1 MTRQSVTAA
10 FPHSKATYKRAYE
23 ARASI
28 VKQSFVE
35 TLGWSGSCESE
46 WGAGTSSHAA
56 WHLPSSAVTS
66 AHPPIIAI
74 VGRPNVGKSSLF
86 NRYAGRRRALVEDT
100 PGVTR
105 DRIVEAVE
113 VGGRRILVVD
123 TAGFDPEAEAGLPAA
138 IQAQAQRAV
147 DEADAILFVVD
158 AKAGCLPEDEA
169 IARALRRTSKPVALA
184 VNKVDL
190 PLHLDRVADFFR
202 LGIERT
208 RPVSAE
214 HATGAWAVLE
224 ELVAALPAAPEA
236 AAAKAEEG
244 AIRVAIVGRPNVGK
258 SSLVNRLARTMHVV
272 VADAPGTTRDAIDTR
287 IERGDQ
293 AYVLVDT
300 AGLRRPG
307 KRRLAV
313 ERGSALMA
321 VRSIE
326 RADVALVVIDASE
339 GFTDQDARVASLAR
353 ECGCAA
359 AVVAN
364 KWDRMEERPLDE
376 RKRVRDEIAHGLRFM
391 ADAPVVTI
399 SALTGKGVEALFPVV
414 QKLAA
419 AADRRIST
427 SELNR
432 WLRTTIA
439 LHEPS
444 MAQRGSRRRPIK
456 FFYVTQTT
464 VRPPTFV
471 LFCTEPSAVKP
482 AYRRFL
488 ENRLRE
494 SFDLVG
500 TPVRLRLRAREDRKS

>member
-1 MTRQSVTAA
+1 M
-10 FPHSKATYKRAYE
+10 
-23 ARASI
+23 AS
-28 VKQSFVE
+28 
-35 TLGWSGSCESE
+35 
-46 WGAGTSSHAA
+46 
-56 WHLPSSAVTS
+56 P
-66 AHPPIIAI
+66 HPPIIAI

-113 VGGRRILVVD
+113 VGGRRVLVVD

-138 IQAQAQRAV
+138 IQAQAQTAV

-158 AKAGCLPEDEA
+158 SKAGCLPGDEV
-169 IARALRRTSKPVALA
+169 IAKALRRTSKPVALA
-184 VNKVDL
+184 VNKVDR
-190 PLHLDRVADFFR
+190 PLHADRVADFFQ

-214 HATGAWAVLE
+214 HATGAWDVLE
-224 ELVAALPAAPEA
+224 ELVAALPAAPGSVA
-236 AAAKAEEG
+236 AGAEEG
-244 AIRVAIVGRPNVGK
+244 GIRVAIVGRPNVGK
-258 SSLVNRLARTMHVV
+258 SSLVNRLARTTRVV
-272 VADAPGTTRDAIDTR
+272 VGDSPGTTRDAIDTR

-293 AYVLVDT
+293 EYVLVDT

-307 KRRLAV
+307 KRRQAI

-321 VRSIE
+321 LRSIE

-353 ECGCAA
+353 ACGRPAL
-359 AVVAN
+359 VVAN
-364 KWDRMEERPLDE
+364 KWDRMERRPLEE
-376 RKRVRDEIAHGLRFM
+376 RQRVRDAIAHGLRFM
-391 ADAPVVTI
+391 ADAPIVTI
-399 SALTGKGVEALFPVV
+399 SALTGKGVDALFPVV
-414 QKLAA
+414 KKLAA

-432 WLRTTIA
+432 WLKATVAR
-439 LHEPS
+439 HEPS
-444 MAQRGSRRRPIK
+444 MAQRGSRKRPIK
-456 FFYVTQTT
+456 FFYATQTT

-488 ENRLRE
+488 ENRLRD

-500 TPVRLRLRAREDRKS
+500 TPVRLRLRARDEAAEPTRRGDALTPRRKRR

>member
-1 MTRQSVTAA
+1 VST
-10 FPHSKATYKRAYE
+10 P
-23 ARASI
+23 
-28 VKQSFVE
+28 
-35 TLGWSGSCESE
+35 
-46 WGAGTSSHAA
+46 
-56 WHLPSSAVTS
+56 
-66 AHPPIIAI
+66 HPPIIAI

-113 VGGRRILVVD
+113 AGGRRVLVVD

-138 IQAQAQRAV
+138 IQAQAQAAV
-147 DEADAILFVVD
+147 DQADAILFVVD
-158 AKAGCLPEDEA
+158 SKAGCLPEDEV
-169 IARALRRTSKPVALA
+169 IAKVLRRTSKPVALA
-184 VNKVDL
+184 VNKVDR
-190 PLHLDRVADFFR
+190 PVHADRVADFFR

-214 HATGAWAVLE
+214 HATGAWDALE
-224 ELVAALPAAPEA
+224 ELVAALPTAAGSVA
-236 AAAKAEEG
+236 AGAEEG
-244 AIRVAIVGRPNVGK
+244 GIGVAIVGRPNVGK
-258 SSLVNRLARTMHVV
+258 SSLVNRLARTTRVV
-272 VADAPGTTRDAIDTR
+272 VGDSPGTTRDAIDTR

-307 KRRLAV
+307 KRRQAI

-321 VRSIE
+321 LRSIE

-353 ECGCAA
+353 ACGRPVL
-359 AVVAN
+359 VVAN
-364 KWDRMEERPLDE
+364 KWDRMEKRPLEE
-376 RKRVRDEIAHGLRFM
+376 RQRVRDAIAHGLRFM
-391 ADAPVVTI
+391 ADAPIVTI
-399 SALTGKGVEALFPVV
+399 SALTGKGVDALFPVV
-414 QKLAA
+414 KKLAA

-432 WLRTTIA
+432 WLKTTVA
-439 LHEPS
+439 RHEPS
-444 MAQRGSRRRPIK
+444 MAQRGSRKRPIK
-456 FFYVTQTT
+456 FFYATQTT

-471 LFCTEPSAVKP
+471 LFCTEPGAVKP

-488 ENRLRE
+488 ENRLRD

-500 TPVRLRLRAREDRKS
+500 TPVRLRLRARDEAAEPTRRRNALTPRRKRR

>member
-1 MTRQSVTAA
+1 LAV
-10 FPHSKATYKRAYE
+10 
-23 ARASI
+23 
-28 VKQSFVE
+28 
-35 TLGWSGSCESE
+35 
-46 WGAGTSSHAA
+46 
-56 WHLPSSAVTS
+56 SSAQ
-66 AHPPIIAI
+66 PPLIAI

-113 VGGRRILVVD
+113 VGGRRVLVVD
-123 TAGFDPEAEAGLPAA
+123 TAGFDPDAEAGLPAA
-138 IQAQAQRAV
+138 IQAQAQAAV

-158 AKAGCLPEDEA
+158 AKAGCLPEDEV

-184 VNKVDL
+184 VNKVDR
-190 PLHLDRVADFFR
+190 PLHTDRVADFYR

-214 HATGAWAVLE
+214 HATGAWDVLE
-224 ELVAALPAAPEA
+224 ELVAALPAASEA
-236 AAAKAEEG
+236 LEVEAEEG
-244 AIRVAIVGRPNVGK
+244 VTRVAIVGRPNVGK
-258 SSLVNRLARTMHVV
+258 SSLVNRLARTTRVV
-272 VADAPGTTRDAIDTR
+272 VADSPGTTRDAIDMR
-287 IERGDQ
+287 IERGDHG
-293 AYVLVDT
+293 YVLVDT

-307 KRRLAV
+307 KRRQAV

-326 RADVALVVIDASE
+326 RADVALIVIDASE
-339 GFTDQDARVASLAR
+339 GFTDQDARVASLVR
-353 ECGCAA
+353 ELGCAA
-359 AVVAN
+359 TVVAN
-364 KWDRMEERPLDE
+364 KWDRMEDRPPEE

-391 ADAPVVTI
+391 ADAPVVTL
-399 SALTGKGVEALFPVV
+399 SALTGKGVDALFPVI

-432 WLRTTIA
+432 WLRATVA

-456 FFYVTQTT
+456 FFYATQTA

-471 LFCTEPSAVKP
+471 LFCTEPAAVKT

-494 SFDLVG
+494 AFDLVG
-500 TPVRLRLRAREDRKS
+500 TPVRLRLRARDEAAEPTRRAR